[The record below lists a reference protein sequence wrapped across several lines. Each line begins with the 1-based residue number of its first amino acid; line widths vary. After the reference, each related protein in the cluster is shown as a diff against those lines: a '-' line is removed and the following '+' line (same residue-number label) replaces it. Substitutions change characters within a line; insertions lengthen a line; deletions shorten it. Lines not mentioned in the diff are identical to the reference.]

1 MSNLGRLR
9 EFITDFTRL
18 IDRAGSDE
26 ETVLAEGRRAVAALV
41 ATDDWL
47 PEAYAQPHPQYYQQ
61 YLLHCDPLE
70 RFSVVSFV
78 WGPGQATPVHDHTV
92 WGIIGVLR
100 GAELSRRFTPEQ
112 SGGGPL
118 TGQAEERLERGAV
131 EAVSPTIG
139 DIHAIANAVPDGVSI
154 SIHVYGGNIGAIS
167 RSVFDPAT
175 GAAKEFISGYANE
188 ATPNLW
194 RGAKA
199 A

>member
-1 MSNLGRLR
+1 MTIPSGGSSASC
-9 EFITDFTRL
+9 
-18 IDRAGSDE
+18 AGPSC
-26 ETVLAEGRRAVAALV
+26 
-41 ATDDWL
+41 
-47 PEAYAQPHPQYYQQ
+47 P
-61 YLLHCDPLE
+61 
-70 RFSVVSFV
+70 
-78 WGPGQATPVHDHTV
+78 
-92 WGIIGVLR
+92 
-100 GAELSRRFTPEQ
+100 RRFTREE